1 MKNIRLVILGRQGSG
16 KGTQCFRLSES
27 YGTIHISTGDILRAA
42 VETQTELGKKAKII
56 MDAGDLV
63 PDEIINAIVA
73 ERIEMEDV
81 ITSGFILDGYPRT
94 SSQAQALE
102 EELLS
107 SGLSLDLA
115 INLEVP
121 VGEVTQ
127 RMLERSRADDTEE
140 AIKRRLE
147 IYENETAPLLE
158 WFEERNNLIVVDGLG
173 TEDAVFSRLQDVID
187 GAITVSYTHLTLQ
200 TKA

>member
-73 ERIEMEDV
+73 ERIEMNDV

-107 SGLSLDLA
+107 NGLSLDLA

-127 RMLERSRADDTEE
+127 RMLDRSRADDTEE

-187 GAITVSYTHLTLQ
+187 GAISGN
-200 TKA
+200 

>member
-1 MKNIRLVILGRQGSG
+1 MKNLRLVILGRQGSG
-16 KGTQCFRLSES
+16 KGTQCLRLSGS
-27 YGTIHISTGDILRAA
+27 YETIHISTGDMLRTA
-42 VETQTELGKKAKII
+42 VEMETELGRKAKII

-63 PDEIINAIVA
+63 PDEIINGIVA
-73 ERIEMEDV
+73 ERIGMSDV
-81 ITSGFILDGYPRT
+81 LESGFILDGYPRT
-94 SSQAQALE
+94 SAQAQALE
-102 EELLS
+102 EELFS

-121 VGEVTQ
+121 VKEVTQ
-127 RMLERSRADDTEE
+127 RMLDRSRADDTEE

-173 TEDAVFSRLQDVID
+173 TEDVVFSRLQNVID
-187 GAITVSYTHLTLQ
+187 GLIRGN
-200 TKA
+200 

>member
-1 MKNIRLVILGRQGSG
+1 MKNLRLVILGRQGSG
-16 KGTQCFRLSES
+16 KGTQCLRLSGS
-27 YGTIHISTGDILRAA
+27 YETIHISTGDMLRAA
-42 VETQTELGKKAKII
+42 VEMETELGKKAKII

-63 PDEIINAIVA
+63 PDEIINGIVA
-73 ERIEMEDV
+73 ERIGMSDV
-81 ITSGFILDGYPRT
+81 LESGFILDGYPRT
-94 SSQAQALE
+94 SAQAQALE
-102 EELLS
+102 EELFS

-121 VGEVTQ
+121 VKEVTQ
-127 RMLERSRADDTEE
+127 RMLDRSRADDTEE

-173 TEDAVFSRLQDVID
+173 TEDVVFSRL
-187 GAITVSYTHLTLQ
+187 
-200 TKA
+200 

>member
-1 MKNIRLVILGRQGSG
+1 MASRKENENLRLVILGRQGSG
-16 KGTQCFRLSES
+16 KGTQCLRLSGS
-27 YGTIHISTGDILRAA
+27 YETIHISTGDMLRAA
-42 VETQTELGKKAKII
+42 VEMETELGKKAKII

-63 PDEIINAIVA
+63 PDEIINGIVA
-73 ERIEMEDV
+73 ERIGMSDV
-81 ITSGFILDGYPRT
+81 LESGFILDGYPRT
-94 SSQAQALE
+94 SAQAQALE
-102 EELLS
+102 EELFS

-121 VGEVTQ
+121 VKEVTQ
-127 RMLERSRADDTEE
+127 RMLDRSRADDTEE

-173 TEDAVFSRLQDVID
+173 TEDVVFSRLQNVID
-187 GAITVSYTHLTLQ
+187 GLIRGN
-200 TKA
+200 

>member
-1 MKNIRLVILGRQGSG
+1 MKNLRLVILGRQGSG
-16 KGTQCFRLSES
+16 KGTQCLRLSEL
-27 YGTIHISTGDILRAA
+27 YRTIHISTGDMLRAA

-63 PDEIINAIVA
+63 PDEIINGIVA
-73 ERIEMEDV
+73 DRIEMNDV
-81 ITSGFILDGYPRT
+81 LESGFILDGYPRT
-94 SSQAQALE
+94 SAQAEALE
-102 EELLS
+102 GELLS

-121 VGEVTQ
+121 VDEVTQ
-127 RMLERSRADDTEE
+127 RMLDRSRADDTEE
-140 AIKRRLE
+140 AIQRRLE

-173 TEDAVFSRLQDVID
+173 TEDVVFSRLQNVID
-187 GAITVSYTHLTLQ
+187 GVISGN
-200 TKA
+200 

>member
-81 ITSGFILDGYPRT
+81 IASGFILDGYPRT

-127 RMLERSRADDTEE
+127 RMLDRSRADDTEE

-187 GAITVSYTHLTLQ
+187 GAISGN
-200 TKA
+200 

>member
-1 MKNIRLVILGRQGSG
+1 MKNLRLVILGRQGSG
-16 KGTQCFRLSES
+16 KGTQCLRLSEL
-27 YGTIHISTGDILRAA
+27 YRTIHISTGDMLRAA

-63 PDEIINAIVA
+63 PDEIINGIVA
-73 ERIEMEDV
+73 ERIEMNDV
-81 ITSGFILDGYPRT
+81 LESGFILDGYPRT
-94 SSQAQALE
+94 SAQAEALE
-102 EELLS
+102 GELLS

-121 VGEVTQ
+121 VDEVTQ
-127 RMLERSRADDTEE
+127 RMLDRSRADDTEE
-140 AIKRRLE
+140 AIQRRLE

-173 TEDAVFSRLQDVID
+173 TEDVVFSRLQNVID
-187 GAITVSYTHLTLQ
+187 GVISGN
-200 TKA
+200 

>member
-1 MKNIRLVILGRQGSG
+1 MKNLRLVILGRQGSG
-16 KGTQCFRLSES
+16 KGTQCLRLSEL
-27 YGTIHISTGDILRAA
+27 YRTIHISTGDNLRAA

-63 PDEIINAIVA
+63 PDEIINGIVA
-73 ERIEMEDV
+73 ERIEMNDV
-81 ITSGFILDGYPRT
+81 LESGFILDGYPRT
-94 SSQAQALE
+94 SAQAQALE
-102 EELLS
+102 GELLS

-121 VGEVTQ
+121 VDEVTQ
-127 RMLERSRADDTEE
+127 RMLDRSRADDTEE
-140 AIKRRLE
+140 AIQRRLE

-173 TEDAVFSRLQDVID
+173 TEDVVFSRLQNVID
-187 GAITVSYTHLTLQ
+187 GVISGN
-200 TKA
+200 

>member
-1 MKNIRLVILGRQGSG
+1 MKNLRLVILGRQGSG
-16 KGTQCFRLSES
+16 KGTQCLRLSGS
-27 YGTIHISTGDILRAA
+27 YETIHISTGDMLRTA
-42 VETQTELGKKAKII
+42 VEMETELGKKAKII

-63 PDEIINAIVA
+63 PDEIINGIVA
-73 ERIEMEDV
+73 ERIGMSDV
-81 ITSGFILDGYPRT
+81 LESGFILDGYPRT
-94 SSQAQALE
+94 SAQAQALE
-102 EELLS
+102 EELFS

-121 VGEVTQ
+121 VKEVTQ
-127 RMLERSRADDTEE
+127 RMLDRSRADDTEE

-173 TEDAVFSRLQDVID
+173 TEDVVFSRLQNVID
-187 GAITVSYTHLTLQ
+187 GVISGN
-200 TKA
+200 

>member
-1 MKNIRLVILGRQGSG
+1 MKNLRLVILGRQGSG
-16 KGTQCFRLSES
+16 KGTQCLRLSDS
-27 YGTIHISTGDILRAA
+27 YETIHISTGDILRTA
-42 VETQTELGKKAKII
+42 VEMQTELGKKAKII

-127 RMLERSRADDTEE
+127 RMLDRSRADDTEE

-187 GAITVSYTHLTLQ
+187 GAISGN
-200 TKA
+200 

>member
-1 MKNIRLVILGRQGSG
+1 MKNLRLVILGRQGSG
-16 KGTQCFRLSES
+16 KGTQCLRLSDL
-27 YGTIHISTGDILRAA
+27 YRTIHISTGDMLRAA

-63 PDEIINAIVA
+63 PDEIINGIVA
-73 ERIEMEDV
+73 ERIEMNDV
-81 ITSGFILDGYPRT
+81 LESGFILDGYPRT
-94 SSQAQALE
+94 SAQAEALE
-102 EELLS
+102 GELLS

-121 VGEVTQ
+121 VDEVTQ
-127 RMLERSRADDTEE
+127 RMLDRSRADDTEE
-140 AIKRRLE
+140 AIQRRLE

-173 TEDAVFSRLQDVID
+173 TEDVVFSRLQNVID
-187 GAITVSYTHLTLQ
+187 GVISGN
-200 TKA
+200 

>member
-27 YGTIHISTGDILRAA
+27 YGTIHISTGDMLRAA
-42 VETQTELGKKAKII
+42 VEMETELGKKAKII

-63 PDEIINAIVA
+63 PDEIINGIVA
-73 ERIEMEDV
+73 ERIGMSDV
-81 ITSGFILDGYPRT
+81 LESGFILDGYPRT
-94 SSQAQALE
+94 SAQAQALE
-102 EELLS
+102 EELFS

-121 VGEVTQ
+121 VKEVTQ
-127 RMLERSRADDTEE
+127 RMLDRSRADDTEE

-173 TEDAVFSRLQDVID
+173 TEDVVFSRLQNVID
-187 GAITVSYTHLTLQ
+187 GLIRGN
-200 TKA
+200 